1 MSSDAFTQ
9 ADYLRL
15 VNAAASGKRPLFFDN
30 PDIDRL
36 IAVVLAMAGELAV
49 ARERLDT
56 VERLLAR
63 KATLSLAD
71 IDGFRPTEAEAAER
85 GGWHVE
91 YLTRIFRVLQQEQE
105 LLQRGA
111 VEPSAEDVSSEL
123 AR

>member
-1 MSSDAFTQ
+1 MSDAFSH

-15 VNAAASGKRPLFFDN
+15 VNAAASGKRLYFFDN

-36 IAVVLAMAGELAV
+36 IAIVLAMAGELAV

-63 KATLSLAD
+63 KGTLSRAD
-71 IDGFRPTEAEAAER
+71 IDEFRPSSVETAER
-85 GGWHVE
+85 GRWHLE
-91 YLTRIFRVLQQEQE
+91 YLARIFRVLQQEQE

-111 VEPSAEDVSSEL
+111 TEPSSEDVSGEL

>member
-1 MSSDAFTQ
+1 MNETFSH

-15 VNAAASGKRPLFFDN
+15 VNAAATGTRPYFFDN

-36 IAVVLAMAGELAV
+36 IAIVLAMAGELAV

-63 KATLSLAD
+63 QGSLSRSD
-71 IDGFRPTEAEAAER
+71 IDGFRPSADEATER
-85 GGWHVE
+85 GRWHLE
-91 YLTRIFRVLQQEQE
+91 FLARIFRVLQQEQE

-111 VEPSAEDVSSEL
+111 AEPSAEELSGEL